1 MSDRPDLAALLADP
15 ASLPVAD
22 IPAAIGE
29 LERVK
34 AILWARLSAGPCPP
48 ERNGNGADRLR
59 TAEQVSERTA
69 LSVAWLYRHA
79 DRLPFTRRIGRK
91 VLFSEAGLAKWLAK
105 RAP

>member
-1 MSDRPDLAALLADP
+1 MNDRADLTAVLADP
-15 ASLPVAD
+15 ASVPFD
-22 IPAAIGE
+22 QIPAAIGE
-29 LERVK
+29 LEK
-34 AILWARLSAGPCPP
+34 AKATLWARLSAGPCPP

-91 VLFSEAGLAKWLAK
+91 VLFSEAGLTKWLAT